1 MPVFEYLL
9 VNKKKETVS
18 STIEAADKL
27 SAINALKS
35 RGQLI
40 KIEEKSAKKSGGFS
54 FGKKKKGAK
63 TDELVMFTRQL
74 SAMVSAGVPILRS
87 LNSMAKHAESAGF
100 RETINAVIKDIE
112 GGMSFADALGK
123 HPETF
128 NDIYVNMVAAGETGG
143 ILDDILKR
151 LALQQEKN
159 SSMKKKIKGA
169 MTYPIVLLA
178 ITIIAFFILMTF
190 IIPVIGKTIKD
201 MGGPDAKLPLLTEI
215 MLGISDFMVS
225 FWYLIVPAFIGG
237 IWALIRYIKTPKG
250 RIKFHHIIIKVPAV
264 GAIVRK
270 VAIARFT
277 RTFSALIGAGVAVLE
292 ALDVTSRAV
301 GNVVYEESLREATK
315 RVQNGEVLSRIIAE
329 RDDLYPPIVA
339 QMLSVGEETGQTD
352 KVLIKVADFYEEE
365 VDTAIDGVS
374 SIIEPVMIV
383 AMGGVIALVAV
394 SVMGPITS
402 MAGQVKG

>member
-9 VNKKKETVS
+9 VNKKKGTVS

-27 SAINALKS
+27 SAINTLKS

-40 KIEEKSAKKSGGFS
+40 KIEEKSAKKAGGFS

-225 FWYLIVPAFIGG
+225 FWYLIIPAFIGG

>member
-40 KIEEKSAKKSGGFS
+40 KIEEKSAKKAGGFS

-128 NDIYVNMVAAGETGG
+128 NDIYVNMVAAGEAGG

-169 MTYPIVLLA
+169 MTYPIVLLV

-250 RIKFHHIIIKVPAV
+250 RIKFHRVIIKVPAV

>member
-27 SAINALKS
+27 SAINTLKS

-40 KIEEKSAKKSGGFS
+40 KIEEKSAKKAGGFS

-237 IWALIRYIKTPKG
+237 IWALIRYSKTPKG
-250 RIKFHHIIIKVPAV
+250 RIKFHRVIIKVPAV

>member
-27 SAINALKS
+27 SAINTLKS

-40 KIEEKSAKKSGGFS
+40 KIEEKSAKKAAGFS

-87 LNSMAKHAESAGF
+87 LNSMAKHAEGAGF

-250 RIKFHHIIIKVPAV
+250 RVKFHHIIIKVPAV

>member
-27 SAINALKS
+27 SAINTLKS

-40 KIEEKSAKKSGGFS
+40 KIEEKSAKKAGGFS

-250 RIKFHHIIIKVPAV
+250 RIKFHRVIIKVPAV

-301 GNVVYEESLREATK
+301 GNVVYEESLREATR

>member
-9 VNKKKETVS
+9 VNKKKETVA
-18 STIEAADKL
+18 STIEATDKL
-27 SAINALKS
+27 SAVNSFKS
-35 RGQLI
+35 HGQLI
-40 KIEEKSAKKSGGFS
+40 KIEEKNAKKELSFS
-54 FGKKKKGAK
+54 FSKKKKGAK

-87 LNSMAKHAESAGF
+87 LNSMSKHAESAGF
-100 RETINAVIKDIE
+100 RETINSVIRDIE

-128 NDIYVNMVAAGETGG
+128 NDIYVIMVAAGETGG

-169 MTYPIVLLA
+169 MTYPIVLLV

-250 RIKFHHIIIKVPAV
+250 RIKFHHVIIKVPAV

-301 GNVVYEESLREATK
+301 GNVVYEDSLRDATK
-315 RVQNGEVLSRIIAE
+315 RVQHGEVLSRIIAE

>member
-27 SAINALKS
+27 SAINTLKS

-40 KIEEKSAKKSGGFS
+40 KIEEKSAKKAGGFS

-225 FWYLIVPAFIGG
+225 FWYLIVPAFISG

-250 RIKFHHIIIKVPAV
+250 RIKFHRVIIKVPAV

>member
-9 VNKKKETVS
+9 INKKKETVS

-40 KIEEKSAKKSGGFS
+40 KIEEKSAKKAAGFS

-100 RETINAVIKDIE
+100 RETINDVIKDIE

-250 RIKFHHIIIKVPAV
+250 RIKFHRVIIKVPAV

-301 GNVVYEESLREATK
+301 GNVVYEESLKEATK

>member
-27 SAINALKS
+27 SAINTLKS

-237 IWALIRYIKTPKG
+237 IWVLIRYIKTPKG
-250 RIKFHHIIIKVPAV
+250 RVKFHHIIIKVPAV

-301 GNVVYEESLREATK
+301 GNVVYEESLKEATK

>member
-27 SAINALKS
+27 SAINTLKS

-40 KIEEKSAKKSGGFS
+40 KIEEKSAKKAGGFS

-128 NDIYVNMVAAGETGG
+128 NDIYVNMVAAGEAGG

-169 MTYPIVLLA
+169 MTYPIVLLV

-250 RIKFHHIIIKVPAV
+250 RVKLHHIIIKVPAV

>member
-1 MPVFEYLL
+1 MPIFEYLL

-27 SAINALKS
+27 SAINSLKAH
-35 RGQLI
+35 GQLV
-40 KIEEKSAKKSGGFS
+40 KIEEKSAKKELSFS

-87 LNSMAKHAESAGF
+87 LNSMSKHAESANF

-112 GGMSFADALGK
+112 GGMSFADALSK

-169 MTYPIVLLA
+169 MTYPIVLLI
-178 ITIIAFFILMTF
+178 ITIIAFFILMIF

-215 MLGISDFMVS
+215 MLGISDFVVS
-225 FWYLIVPAFIGG
+225 FWYIIIPIFAGS
-237 IWALIRYIKTPKG
+237 IWLL
-250 RIKFHHIIIKVPAV
+250 KFHNIIIKVPAV
-264 GAIVRK
+264 GPIVKK

-301 GNVVYEESLREATK
+301 GNVAYEKSLKEATK
-315 RVQNGEVLSRIIAE
+315 RVQNGEVLSKIIAE

-352 KVLIKVADFYEEE
+352 KVLVKVADFYEEE

-383 AMGGVIALVAV
+383 AMGVVIALVAV

-402 MAGQVKG
+402 MAGQVKE

>member
-27 SAINALKS
+27 SAINTLKS

-250 RIKFHHIIIKVPAV
+250 RIKFHRVIIKVPAV

-301 GNVVYEESLREATK
+301 GNVVYEESLKEATK

-365 VDTAIDGVS
+365 VDTAINGVS

>member
-27 SAINALKS
+27 SAINTLKS

-151 LALQQEKN
+151 LAIQQEKN

-250 RIKFHHIIIKVPAV
+250 RIKFHRVIIKVPAV

-301 GNVVYEESLREATK
+301 GNVVYEESLKEATK

>member
-1 MPVFEYLL
+1 MPVFEYLI

-27 SAINALKS
+27 SAINTLKS

-40 KIEEKSAKKSGGFS
+40 KIEEKSAKKAGGFS

-169 MTYPIVLLA
+169 MTYPIVLLV

-237 IWALIRYIKTPKG
+237 IWGLIRYIKTPKG
-250 RIKFHHIIIKVPAV
+250 RVKFHHIIIKVPAV

-301 GNVVYEESLREATK
+301 GNVVYEESLREATR

>member
-9 VNKKKETVS
+9 INKKKETVS

-27 SAINALKS
+27 SAINNLKS

-40 KIEEKSAKKSGGFS
+40 KIEEKSAKKSAGFS

-100 RETINAVIKDIE
+100 RETINDVIKDIE

-250 RIKFHHIIIKVPAV
+250 RIKFHRVIIKVPAV

-292 ALDVTSRAV
+292 ALDVTARAV
-301 GNVVYEESLREATK
+301 GNVVYEESLREATR
-315 RVQNGEVLSRIIAE
+315 RVQNGEVLSKIIAE

>member
-40 KIEEKSAKKSGGFS
+40 KIEEKSAKKSAGFS

-112 GGMSFADALGK
+112 GGISFADALGK

-128 NDIYVNMVAAGETGG
+128 NDIYVNMVAAGEAGG

-169 MTYPIVLLA
+169 MTYPIVLLV

-250 RIKFHHIIIKVPAV
+250 RIKFHRVIIKVPAV

>member
-27 SAINALKS
+27 SAINTLKS

-40 KIEEKSAKKSGGFS
+40 KIEEKSAKKAGGFS

-169 MTYPIVLLA
+169 MTYPIVLLV

-237 IWALIRYIKTPKG
+237 IWGLIRYIKTPKG
-250 RIKFHHIIIKVPAV
+250 RVKFHHIIIKVPAV

>member
-9 VNKKKETVS
+9 INKKKETVS

-27 SAINALKS
+27 SAINTLKS

-40 KIEEKSAKKSGGFS
+40 KIEEKSAKKSAGFS

-250 RIKFHHIIIKVPAV
+250 RIKFHRVIIKVPAV

-301 GNVVYEESLREATK
+301 GNVVYEESLKEATK

>member
-18 STIEAADKL
+18 STIDSADKL
-27 SAINALKS
+27 SAINTLKS

-40 KIEEKSAKKSGGFS
+40 KIEEKSAKKAGGFS

-225 FWYLIVPAFIGG
+225 FWYLIIPAFIGG

>member
-27 SAINALKS
+27 SAINTLKS

-40 KIEEKSAKKSGGFS
+40 KIEEKSAKKAAGFS

-250 RIKFHHIIIKVPAV
+250 RIKFHRVIIKVPAV

-301 GNVVYEESLREATK
+301 GNVVYEESLKEATK

>member
-1 MPVFEYLL
+1 MPIFEYLL

-27 SAINALKS
+27 SAINNLRS

-40 KIEEKSAKKSGGFS
+40 KIEEKGAKKELSFS

-63 TDELVMFTRQL
+63 TEELVMFTRQL

-87 LNSMAKHAESAGF
+87 LNSMAKHAESANF
-100 RETINAVIKDIE
+100 RDTINAVIKDIE
-112 GGMSFADALGK
+112 GGMSFADALSK

-169 MTYPIVLLA
+169 MTYPIVLLI
-178 ITIIAFFILMTF
+178 ITIIAFFILMIF

-215 MLGISDFMVS
+215 MLGISDFVVS
-225 FWYLIVPAFIGG
+225 FWYIIIPIFVGSIWLLIH
-237 IWALIRYIKTPKG
+237 YIKTPKG
-250 RIKFHHIIIKVPAV
+250 RVKFHNIIIKVPAV
-264 GAIVRK
+264 GPIIKK

-301 GNVVYEESLREATK
+301 GNVAYEKSLKEATK
-315 RVQNGEVLSRIIAE
+315 RVQNGEVLSKIIAE

-352 KVLIKVADFYEEE
+352 KVLVKVADFYEEE

-383 AMGGVIALVAV
+383 AMGVVIALVAV

-402 MAGQVKG
+402 MAGQVKE

>member
-27 SAINALKS
+27 SAINTLKS
-35 RGQLI
+35 HGQLI

-250 RIKFHHIIIKVPAV
+250 RVKFHHIIIKVPAV

-301 GNVVYEESLREATK
+301 GNVVYEESLKEATK

>member
-27 SAINALKS
+27 SAINTLKS

-40 KIEEKSAKKSGGFS
+40 KIEEKSAKKAGGFS

-169 MTYPIVLLA
+169 MTYPIVLLV

-237 IWALIRYIKTPKG
+237 IWGLIRYIKTPKG
-250 RIKFHHIIIKVPAV
+250 RVKFHHIIIKVPAV

-301 GNVVYEESLREATK
+301 GNVVYEESLREATR

>member
-18 STIEAADKL
+18 STIESADKL
-27 SAINALKS
+27 SAINTLKS

-40 KIEEKSAKKSGGFS
+40 KIEEKSAKKAGGFS

-169 MTYPIVLLA
+169 MTYPIVLLT

-225 FWYLIVPAFIGG
+225 FWYLIIPAFIGG

>member
-40 KIEEKSAKKSGGFS
+40 KIEEKSAKKAGGFS

-87 LNSMAKHAESAGF
+87 LNSMAKHAESVGF

-169 MTYPIVLLA
+169 MTYPIVLLV

-250 RIKFHHIIIKVPAV
+250 RVKFHHIIIKVPAV

>member
-9 VNKKKETVS
+9 INKKKETVS

-27 SAINALKS
+27 SAINNLKS

-40 KIEEKSAKKSGGFS
+40 KIEEKSAKKAGGFS

-250 RIKFHHIIIKVPAV
+250 RIKFHRVIIKVPAV

-315 RVQNGEVLSRIIAE
+315 RVQNGEVLSKIIAE

>member
-169 MTYPIVLLA
+169 MTYPIVLLV

-250 RIKFHHIIIKVPAV
+250 RVKFHHIIIKVPAV

>member
-9 VNKKKETVS
+9 INKKKETVS

-27 SAINALKS
+27 SAINNLKS

-40 KIEEKSAKKSGGFS
+40 KIEEKSAKKSAGFS

-100 RETINAVIKDIE
+100 RETINDVIKDIE

-250 RIKFHHIIIKVPAV
+250 RIKFHRVIIKVPAV

-301 GNVVYEESLREATK
+301 GNVVYEESLREATR
-315 RVQNGEVLSRIIAE
+315 RVQNGEVLSKIIAE

>member
-27 SAINALKS
+27 SAINTLKS

-250 RIKFHHIIIKVPAV
+250 RVKFHHIIIKVPAV

>member
-27 SAINALKS
+27 SAINTLKS

-40 KIEEKSAKKSGGFS
+40 KIEEKSAKKAAGFS

-151 LALQQEKN
+151 LALQQEQN

-169 MTYPIVLLA
+169 MTYPIVLLV

-250 RIKFHHIIIKVPAV
+250 RVKFHHIIIKVPAV

>member
-27 SAINALKS
+27 SAINTLKS

-40 KIEEKSAKKSGGFS
+40 KIEEKSAKKAAGFS

-250 RIKFHHIIIKVPAV
+250 RIKFHRVIIKVPAV

>member
-27 SAINALKS
+27 SAINTLKS

-40 KIEEKSAKKSGGFS
+40 KIEEKSAKKAGGFS

-225 FWYLIVPAFIGG
+225 FWYLIIPAFIGG

-250 RIKFHHIIIKVPAV
+250 RIKFHRVIIKVPAV

>member
-27 SAINALKS
+27 SAINTLKS

-40 KIEEKSAKKSGGFS
+40 KIEEKSAKKAAGFS

-250 RIKFHHIIIKVPAV
+250 RVKFHHIIIKVPAV

>member
-27 SAINALKS
+27 SAINTLKS

-40 KIEEKSAKKSGGFS
+40 KIEEKSAKKAGGFS

-128 NDIYVNMVAAGETGG
+128 NDIYVNMVAAGEAGG

-250 RIKFHHIIIKVPAV
+250 RIKFHRVIIKVPAV

>member
-9 VNKKKETVS
+9 INKKKETVS

-27 SAINALKS
+27 SAINNLKS

-40 KIEEKSAKKSGGFS
+40 KIEEKSAKKSAGFS

-100 RETINAVIKDIE
+100 RETINDVIKDIE

-250 RIKFHHIIIKVPAV
+250 RIKFHRVIIKVPAV

-301 GNVVYEESLREATK
+301 GNVVYEESLKEATK

>member
-9 VNKKKETVS
+9 INKKKETVS

-27 SAINALKS
+27 SAINNLKS

-40 KIEEKSAKKSGGFS
+40 KIEEKSAKKSAGFS

-100 RETINAVIKDIE
+100 RETINDVIKDIE

-250 RIKFHHIIIKVPAV
+250 RIKFHRVIIKVPAV

-301 GNVVYEESLREATK
+301 GNVVYEESLREAT
-315 RVQNGEVLSRIIAE
+315 RCVQNGEVLSKIIAE